1 MCVCGGEGGEERE
14 KGGNL
19 ASNADLVWLH
29 HQQTKALD
37 RIAYLTFLR
46 PLAFPAA
53 ERKHKRKQGLVD

>member
-1 MCVCGGEGGEERE
+1 MGGGGGGAGEKERE

-37 RIAYLTFLR
+37 RIAYPALLR
-46 PLAFPAA
+46 PLAFPSA
-53 ERKHKRKQGLVD
+53 EIKRKREQ